1 MTPAESGDSNLEAI
15 RRNRPCQSQ
24 PTIAPAK
31 SALPCGTASDRAIL
45 SRKSISGLRPIL
57 DIAAFRFT
65 DLPAEIRLQIHE
77 LCLVSLTPLRL
88 NSYEDGWHD
97 PHAEPAPIHS
107 LLLVRKAVHKEAL
120 PVLYVKNKLNFLW
133 TLYEPELPFQYMSP
147 AACSLIID
155 LAIHV
160 QLARHSHT
168 SYKHISCREIF
179 QRCPR
184 VKRFFVDLEAS
195 PNLPIATMRAWTSV
209 A

>member
-1 MTPAESGDSNLEAI
+1 MPIPSYHRSCQVCKHRLAMRYSL
-15 RRNRPCQSQ
+15 RPITLS
-24 PTIAPAK
+24 
-31 SALPCGTASDRAIL
+31 SANPSDRAIL
-45 SRKSISGLRPIL
+45 SRKSISGPRLL

-65 DLPAEIRLQIHE
+65 DLPADLRLQTHE
-77 LCLVSLTPLRL
+77 LCLVSPTPLRL

-97 PHAEPAPIHS
+97 PHAEPAPILS
-107 LLLVRKAVHKEAL
+107 LLLVSKAVYKEAL

-133 TLYEPELPFQYMSP
+133 TLYEPELLFQYMSP
-147 AACSLIID
+147 AACSLTIN

-160 QLARHSHT
+160 QLARHSHS

-179 QRCPR
+179 QCCPC

-195 PNLPIATMRAWTSV
+195 PNLPIATMRAWASV